1 MAKLLDKDPAV
12 IFLWSWLVL
21 TCATKFI
28 LPTETTK
35 TTTPVL
41 SYYIINVDVC
51 IFFCLSVGGDEWDRR
66 RWTSV
71 FKSSKNIYPW
81 SQSYSCS
88 CSFFTG
94 TCIDSL
100 NYNRGAA
107 FSTKDKD
114 SDIRPSN
121 NCAVDHQ
128 GAWWYKSCTQTN
140 LNGLYNTTGLPITGI
155 YWYKTHNKIVLLKRV
170 EMKLELVE

>member
-12 IFLWSWLVL
+12 LFLWSWLVL

-28 LPTETTK
+28 PTETTK
-35 TTTPVL
+35 TTTPAL

-51 IFFCLSVGGDEWDRR
+51 IFFLPAFIAEDERDRR
-66 RWTSV
+66 RWTSA
-71 FKSSKNIYPW
+71 FKSSKNIDLW

-88 CSFFTG
+88 CCFFTG
-94 TCIDSL
+94 SCVDSL

-114 SDIRPSN
+114 SDSLSS
-121 NCAVDHQ
+121 NCAVQHQ
-128 GAWWYKSCTQTN
+128 GAWWYKACTQTN
-140 LNGLYNTTGLPITGI
+140 LNGLYNPTGLSITGI
-155 YWYKTHNKIVLLKRV
+155 YWYKTQNKIVLLKRV